1 MSVKLI
7 PINFGGYELPEFK
20 ESKKGDWFEYGSE
33 RPYKNTYP
41 DYLTKLY
48 NESSKHNQII
58 NSKVKFIVGQGFHI
72 DEKLTFTEK
81 AYVEGFIRMPNE
93 DENLDELIGK
103 LAKDK
108 KVYGGF
114 CLQVRMSKNGKIAAV
129 NHIDFGDVRVGIEE
143 GVFYYTDDWS
153 ARNPM
158 NNEDFKVLRAFPY
171 DETF

>member
-58 NSKVKFIVGQGFHI
+58 TLRLSSLLVKVFT
-72 DEKLTFTEK
+72 LTK
-81 AYVEGFIRMPNE
+81 NYP
-93 DENLDELIGK
+93 
-103 LAKDK
+103 
-108 KVYGGF
+108 
-114 CLQVRMSKNGKIAAV
+114 LQKRL
-129 NHIDFGDVRVGIEE
+129 
-143 GVFYYTDDWS
+143 T
-153 ARNPM
+153 
-158 NNEDFKVLRAFPY
+158 LRGS
-171 DETF
+171 